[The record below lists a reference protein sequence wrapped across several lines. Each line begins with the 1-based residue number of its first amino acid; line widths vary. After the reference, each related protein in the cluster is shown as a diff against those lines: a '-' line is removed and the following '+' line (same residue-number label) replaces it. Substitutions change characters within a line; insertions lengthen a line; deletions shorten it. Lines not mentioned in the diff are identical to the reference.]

1 MVLRVMR
8 WKTKSRI
15 QNTISL
21 LPSSLSYATY
31 YWIQRH
37 FGGLR
42 KVSPIRRFEAA
53 VSTWRL
59 IKELGHDPTNKV
71 FLEVGTGRVPAVPL
85 AYWLMGAKSTA
96 TIDLNPYMRAELVA
110 DSLDY
115 ISGNKDELLKVFGS
129 FVDKSRFEY
138 LLNFHKNAAFSIDA
152 FLRLF
157 QINYIAPGNAADTK
171 LIDQSID
178 FHTSY
183 TVFEH
188 IPPGTLNAILEEG
201 NRLISDDGLFVHRID
216 YSDHFSHS
224 DKEISAINFLRFT
237 DSEWNRY
244 AGNRYMYMNR
254 LRHDDCL
261 AIFES
266 AGHEILLARPDV
278 DQRSLNLL
286 RQGNF
291 QVDDR
296 FKAKS
301 ESVLSITGSWIV
313 SRNKGPVNV

>member
-1 MVLRVMR
+1 MR
-8 WKTKSRI
+8 WTTKSRI
-15 QNTISL
+15 QNAISL

-31 YWIQRH
+31 YWAQRH

-42 KVSPIRRFEAA
+42 KISPISRFQAA
-53 VSTWRL
+53 VSTWKLAR
-59 IKELGHDPTNKV
+59 ELGHDPRDKV
-71 FLEVGTGRVPAVPL
+71 FLEVGTGRVPAAPL
-85 AYWLMGAKSTA
+85 AHWLMGAKNTV
-96 TIDLNPYMRAELVA
+96 TIDLNPYLRAELIT

-115 ISGNKDELLKVFGS
+115 ISVNIDEVFRVFGPLL
-129 FVDKSRFEY
+129 DKSRFEY
-138 LLNFHKNAAFSIDA
+138 LLDFHKNKAFSIDS
-152 FLRLF
+152 FLELC
-157 QINYIAPGNAADTK
+157 QVNYIAPGNAADTA
-171 LIDQSID
+171 LQEQSID

-188 IPPGTLNAILEEG
+188 IPSGILKAIVAEG

-237 DSEWNRY
+237 DSEWNRL

-254 LRHDDCL
+254 LRHDDYL
-261 AIFES
+261 ALFEAS
-266 AGHEILLARPDV
+266 GHEILLSRPDV
-278 DQRSLNLL
+278 DKRALNLL

-296 FKAKS
+296 FRLKS
-301 ESVLSITGSWIV
+301 EQVLSITGSWIV
-313 SRNKGPVNV
+313 SRKK